1 MKKIV
6 VKIVKFH
13 LQMNKFK
20 IINKLIKNK
29 INFNIFNLIKNLFLE
44 LLMYVRINVKLIY
57 C

>member
-1 MKKIV
+1 MKIV